1 MHTETITA
9 NLLRKGEIMGILVQK
24 QDRIYDVVKE
34 QFLGEMIA
42 AGSILKY
49 RDASRWIRVG
59 AGMGVAC

>member
-1 MHTETITA
+1 
-9 NLLRKGEIMGILVQK
+9 MGILVQK
-24 QDRIYDVVKE
+24 RDRIYDVVKE

-59 AGMGVAC
+59 AGMGSAC